1 VRSMR
6 GRQHGIARYAAKIDL
21 IEELASGRQI
31 LHLGAVGET
40 GSSVDQILD
49 RSPRSFHASLTRVA
63 ERCVGIDTNR
73 EAVEALTRARIFT
86 NLMVADAT
94 TLHRDE
100 IPLDRL
106 DVIVAGDI
114 VEHLSSPGELL
125 DNAARLA
132 DPGTLFALTTPN
144 ALGLPSFMRYLRGGV
159 VDGGDHVLSFNRY
172 SLENLLR
179 RHGWIPERWATCYQI
194 QAAERYGTVKLR
206 LGAWVLGLWPALG
219 GTLLVVSRRASA
231 ASSPG

>member
-1 VRSMR
+1 M
-6 GRQHGIARYAAKIDL
+6 
-21 IEELASGRQI
+21 
-31 LHLGAVGET
+31 
-40 GSSVDQILD
+40 
-49 RSPRSFHASLTRVA
+49 A

-73 EAVEALTRARIFT
+73 EAVEALTRAGIFD
-86 NLMVADAT
+86 NLMFADAT
-94 TLHRDE
+94 TLERDE

-114 VEHLSSPGELL
+114 VEHLSSPGEFL

-144 ALGLPSFMRYLRGGV
+144 ALGLPSFIRYLTGGV

-172 SLENLLR
+172 SLDNLLR

-194 QAAERYGTVKLR
+194 QAAERYGSITFR
-206 LGAWVLGLWPALG
+206 LGTWAFRRWPALG
-219 GTLLVVSRRASA
+219 GTLLVVSRRGPLPE
-231 ASSPG
+231 SPG

>member
-1 VRSMR
+1 MDLRHGISEYGAKIELLEQMTT
-6 GRQHGIARYAAKIDL
+6 GRQV
-21 IEELASGRQI
+21 

-40 GSSVDQILD
+40 GSSIDHVLD
-49 RSPRSFHASLTRVA
+49 RSPRSFHASLTQVA

-73 EAVEALTRARIFT
+73 EAVEALTQAGIFD
-86 NLMVADAT
+86 NLMFADAT
-94 TLHRDE
+94 TLERDE

-114 VEHLSSPGELL
+114 VEHLSNPGELL
-125 DNAARLA
+125 SNAARLA

-144 ALGLPSFMRYLRGGV
+144 ALGLRSFLRYLGGGV

-194 QAAERYGTVKLR
+194 RAAERHGSITFR
-206 LGAWVLGLWPALG
+206 LGAWAFRRWPALG
-219 GTLLVVSRRASA
+219 GTLLVVARRAPTA
-231 ASSPG
+231 TSPG

>member
-1 VRSMR
+1 MDLRHGISR
-6 GRQHGIARYAAKIDL
+6 YGAKIELLEQLATGRQV
-21 IEELASGRQI
+21 

-40 GSSVDQILD
+40 GSSVGQVLE
-49 RSPRSFHASLTRVA
+49 RSPRSFHASLTQVA
-63 ERCVGIDTNR
+63 ERCVGIDTNH
-73 EAVEALTRARIFT
+73 EAVEALTRAGIFD
-86 NLMVADAT
+86 NLMFADAT
-94 TLHRDE
+94 TIERDE

-114 VEHLSSPGELL
+114 VEHLSSPGEFL
-125 DNAARLA
+125 DNAAKLA

-179 RHGWIPERWATCYQI
+179 RHGWIPERWATCHQI
-194 QAAERYGTVKLR
+194 RAAERYGSIKFR
-206 LGAWVLGLWPALG
+206 LGACAFRRWPAIG
-219 GTLLVVSRRASA
+219 GTLLVVARRDPV